1 MAGGNLWRGV
11 AYALLAGMI
20 WGMVFVAPVLLPEYS
35 PASLVFGRYLAFAL
49 VALVVAWSDRARL
62 RQLRRADW
70 LRALQLT
77 LVGNF
82 IYYLF
87 LASAIQTSGV
97 PLASVLIG
105 TLPVVI
111 AVTANW
117 HQRSLPWRQLLPS
130 LALMACGIALVN
142 LAEWKLLSAGAAAG
156 YLLGGALAL
165 VAVAAWTWYP
175 IHNAAWLQAHPQHS
189 PSTWTTAQGVATLP
203 LAVLGWV
210 GMGLWQG
217 AQRRRLGLRTGPAS
231 RLLPGADAGHRPA
244 GLVGR
249 HLGLEPRQH
258 PAAHGAVGPAHRV
271 RDRGG
276 PVLRLFAPWRGA
288 RRLGPAGHRAAG
300 GGGDGGCARLPP
312 APNQIGATGFVL
324 HRPLRNLLP
333 TSTGQHEPAT
343 RTEFTRSGDLPCRSC
358 SSAPCYMAAR
368 LGRRRTMLACL
379 LLAIL
384 ST

>member
-62 RQLRRADW
+62 RQLRHADW

-87 LASAIQTSGV
+87 LSSAIQTSGV

-111 AVTANW
+111 AVAANW
-117 HQRSLPWRQLLPS
+117 HHRSMPWQQLLPS
-130 LALMACGIALVN
+130 LLLMACGIALVN
-142 LAEWKLLSAGAAAG
+142 LAEWRLLSAGAGVG

-175 IHNAAWLQAHPQHS
+175 IHNAAWLQTHS
-189 PSTWTTAQGVATLP
+189 EHASSTWTTAQGVATLP

-217 AQRRRLGLRTGPAS
+217 ANGGGWVYGLGPRPGYYLGLMLAIGLLAS
-231 RLLPGADAGHRPA
+231 W
-244 GLVGR
+244 VGTW
-249 HLGLEPRQH
+249 
-258 PAAHGAVGPAHRV
+258 A
-271 RDRGG
+271 
-276 PVLRLFAPWRGA
+276 WS
-288 RRLGPAGHRAAG
+288 RAS
-300 GGGDGGCARLPP
+300 
-312 APNQIGATGFVL
+312 T
-324 HRPLRNLLP
+324 LLP
-333 TSTGQHEPAT
+333 TALSGQLIVFETVAALCYGYLHRGEGPDASALLGIALLVAGVMVGVRTFHRHHANEP
-343 RTEFTRSGDLPCRSC
+343 RP
-358 SSAPCYMAAR
+358 
-368 LGRRRTMLACL
+368 
-379 LLAIL
+379 I
-384 ST
+384 